1 MASRTE
7 PSFLEGMA
15 SQAEQSFFSQKL
27 EPKPSRA
34 KPIFGSD
41 PTLETTI
48 VILKLIFLLCVHSQL
63 ANFENSTAFPITF
76 TELIQLWQL
85 LIGNWVP
92 LIHRKLYHQVK
103 GRRKDSY
110 LKSCLYATKEL
121 AFMAFQQSI
130 LGYWGDIWPY

>member
-1 MASRTE
+1 MRILEVTNVDDESSWCIRT
-7 PSFLEGMA
+7 G
-15 SQAEQSFFSQKL
+15 
-27 EPKPSRA
+27 RG
-34 KPIFGSD
+34 I
-41 PTLETTI
+41 TI
-48 VILKLIFLLCVHSQL
+48 VILKLIFLLRIHSQL

-130 LGYWGDIWPY
+130 LGQWEDTWPC